1 MSVIVVQISSSEKSY
16 FKENC
21 CAETQQLR
29 HISQKRDY
37 NSGIHSEDRYMRAP
51 AISLKT
57 EQDVEKLRIS
67 GRLAAEVLA
76 MIGEHVKPGVTTE
89 YLDDLCHDFIVN
101 T

>member
-1 MSVIVVQISSSEKSY
+1 
-16 FKENC
+16 
-21 CAETQQLR
+21 
-29 HISQKRDY
+29 
-37 NSGIHSEDRYMRAP
+37 MRAP

-89 YLDDLCHDFIVN
+89 YLDDLCHDFIIN
-101 T
+101 TLKVTPANIAVIPRPPAFRRMK